1 MYLSRVELDARN
13 RQKIRDLTHVG
24 AYHSWVENSFP
35 EEEKRGERSRKLWRL
50 DTLHGKKYLLV
61 LSESEP
67 DLEELE
73 KYGVYGTAQTK
84 SYDAFLRNIQAGK
97 LYRFRAVLNPEH
109 SQAIGPNE
117 RGRVFPE
124 VTVNQQL
131 AYLER
136 RAEKNG
142 FELLPKEYT
151 ITDRCYVVLKKNGQ
165 KPVHLCQVAYEGVL
179 RVKDTEVFRHAL
191 MHGIGRKK
199 AYGFGLMTVIPME

>member
-109 SQAIGPNE
+109 SQQPL
-117 RGRVFPE
+117 
-124 VTVNQQL
+124 QSS
-131 AYLER
+131 
-136 RAEKNG
+136 
-142 FELLPKEYT
+142 
-151 ITDRCYVVLKKNGQ
+151 
-165 KPVHLCQVAYEGVL
+165 
-179 RVKDTEVFRHAL
+179 
-191 MHGIGRKK
+191 
-199 AYGFGLMTVIPME
+199 